1 MVAKWLPAAP
11 RLHPSRFKSRDRLL
25 HLTYSANLF
34 ESHRL
39 LLGHM
44 LLADQSG
51 LPGASRHSDWPD
63 LSHVVPTDLGVE
75 SAAFEVGGLKE
86 ARGFPEAPR
95 VL

>member
-1 MVAKWLPAAP
+1 
-11 RLHPSRFKSRDRLL
+11 
-25 HLTYSANLF
+25 
-34 ESHRL
+34 
-39 LLGHM
+39 M

-63 LSHVVPTDLGVE
+63 VSHVVPTDLGVE